1 MSWSTSVWVLSGRVA
16 MHEFVNNRLFFVFFL
31 LGIGVCAIMW
41 QIANLFGGVCQGRGP
56 VLLQRLL
63 RSGSCGE
70 NAKYCLSLW
79 HGEVRG
85 PSHWESVHMSPF
97 CYLNKGSLPHLLLS
111 ASSTPPRPPFIFSS
125 RCPHI
130 LFNRVWKKGHGMG
143 GLFHKH
149 RDVAAD
155 WPPWPLFL

>member
-111 ASSTPPRPPFIFSS
+111 ASSPPPTTTFHFLVPLPSYFIQQSVEKRP
-125 RCPHI
+125 R
-130 LFNRVWKKGHGMG
+130 HGG
-143 GLFHKH
+143 IIS
-149 RDVAAD
+149 
-155 WPPWPLFL
+155 